1 MLLVYLAVGAEG
13 FWLAGREGGRE
24 GGKVHKGH
32 LTELTSAVYN
42 RGSILLGS
50 SDDSCRMH
58 SELSLQ
64 RMGDQEARSF
74 VYSPLQLIESC
85 SWDSELLLISGSPL
99 CKQNEERWSDT
110 AGAWVGV
117 AGKLAA

>member
-1 MLLVYLAVGAEG
+1 MVG
-13 FWLAGREGGRE
+13 EGGRE
-24 GGKVHKGH
+24 GGKVQMGH
-32 LTELTSAVYN
+32 LTELTSAMCN

-64 RMGDQEARSF
+64 RMGDQEARSL
-74 VYSPLQLIESC
+74 VYSPLQLIEGC

-99 CKQNEERWSDT
+99 CKQNEERWSNT
-110 AGAWVGV
+110 AGTWAGV
-117 AGKLAA
+117 AGKRAACTGSVPHSYG